1 MPERNM
7 VATKLL
13 MENEKV
19 RIWEMRLQP
28 GERGELHKHHFDH
41 ILVQISGDRMAVEPD
56 PSTKS
61 STEVWASGA
70 PRHLLPENVRIGS
83 EVAVEVRAKGIYSVP
98 VYVSKIVITGEFDP
112 HAITDIARSHAAA
125 SERWSVTAGTGRA
138 SAKPLSRRA
147 HPTSLL
153 VPSA

>member
-1 MPERNM
+1 VIGAPILSVDTQERT
-7 VATKLL
+7 V
-13 MENEKV
+13 V
-19 RIWEMRLQP
+19 
-28 GERGELHKHHFDH
+28 
-41 ILVQISGDRMAVEPD
+41 PD

-61 STEVWASGA
+61 STDVWASGA

-138 SAKPLSRRA
+138 SAKPLSRPLLTTNSRNT
-147 HPTSLL
+147 PTTSIAQR
-153 VPSA
+153 PSGVV